1 MGRRLPPLAFHRL
14 DDFARRKHFDVHRK
28 AQAAVVHRPA
38 VLGECVLKVAKQR
51 EQLVH
56 KQVQQLQTLL
66 PGHGPS
72 EGSRVHTAHRLDS
85 SFVELAHQGLHVA
98 RPQLGLRRHVALGQ
112 LLPVV
117 GVVVPLPPFWL
128 SGAVEQ
134 HGVALPH
141 HPVKRLHQ
149 VLLLALEVGR
159 EVVALGQKMMGV
171 ARHHFNAPVCRARA
185 QQIIQPPLV
194 RKLVLEARGPGC
206 RDHVVHHIE
215 HGTQRVRLIDGHV
228 VHAVSLLGPGR

>member
-1 MGRRLPPLAFHRL
+1 M
-14 DDFARRKHFDVHRK
+14 
-28 AQAAVVHRPA
+28 VHRPA

-66 PGHGPS
+66 PGHGPY

-85 SFVELAHQGLHVA
+85 SFLELGNQTRHVA

-149 VLLLALEVGR
+149 VLLLALEMGH
-159 EVVALGQKMMGV
+159 EVVALGQKMVGV
-171 ARHHFNAPVCRARA
+171 ARHHLDSPGGCTRAK
-185 QQIIQPPLV
+185 QLVESPLV
-194 RKLVLEARGPGC
+194 RQLVLKARGPGG
-206 RDHVVHHIE
+206 HNGVVHHVE
-215 HGTQRVRLIDGHV
+215 HGPQRVRLVDGHM
-228 VHAVSLLGPGR
+228 VHAVPLRRSG